1 MKVNN
6 LEYVVRSHEVK
17 QEGYEIAHN
26 GKYHFSKVISFA
38 SLFCIQGKCI
48 TVFSAPNYCD
58 SMGNKG
64 AYITI
69 TGDDVTPKFTSYTAV
84 PHPAVR
90 PMMYAN
96 QLSMFGLM

>member
-1 MKVNN
+1 HYFLGLQFGPDVTERFLKLNN

-17 QEGYEIAHN
+17 QEGYELAHN
-26 GKYHFSKVISFA
+26 
-38 SLFCIQGKCI
+38 GKCI

-58 SMGNKG
+58 TMGNKG

-69 TGDDVTPKFTSYTAV
+69 TGDDVRPKFTSYTAV

-90 PMMYAN
+90 PM
-96 QLSMFGLM
+96 

>member
-1 MKVNN
+1 
-6 LEYVVRSHEVK
+6 
-17 QEGYEIAHN
+17 
-26 GKYHFSKVISFA
+26 
-38 SLFCIQGKCI
+38 
-48 TVFSAPNYCD
+48 
-58 SMGNKG
+58 MGNKG

-84 PHPAVR
+84 PHPPVR

>member
-1 MKVNN
+1 M
-6 LEYVVRSHEVK
+6 EYVVRSHEVK
-17 QEGYEIAHN
+17 QEGYELAHN
-26 GKYHFSKVISFA
+26 GNRKIKEFYFYLNFY
-38 SLFCIQGKCI
+38 LGKCI

-69 TGDDVTPKFTSYTAV
+69 TGDDVRPKFTSYTAV
-84 PHPAVR
+84 PHPPVR